1 MKAILVFI
9 LLISTV
15 QAKSK
20 CSQVLHLNL
29 NPHCGILPDCNFDGP
44 NRSFLENVSCERE
57 ENGKPVMNIFETTS
71 GKSVCEGFIKPGSP
85 FCAFAASCNFQGL
98 SLLHVGQEQCKLTE
112 LGKPLFLKIKAGRCP
127 RGKPR
132 CRKTR

>member
-1 MKAILVFI
+1 MKVLS
-9 LLISTV
+9 LL
-15 QAKSK
+15 
-20 CSQVLHLNL
+20 
-29 NPHCGILPDCNFDGP
+29 F
-44 NRSFLENVSCERE
+44 FLI
-57 ENGKPVMNIFETTS
+57 MNIFETTS
-71 GKSVCEGFIKPGSP
+71 GKSVCDGFIKPGNP
-85 FCAFAASCNFQGL
+85 FCAFSATCNFQGL